1 MMKDTF
7 TPSVV
12 TEEDVSDFLDS
23 ASVLTGLVATLA
35 NDVSSDGYFLKWIDG
50 KKHVCLPFVCNSA
63 LSEQM

>member
-1 MMKDTF
+1 MRLSQLLMMKDTF

-35 NDVSSDGYFLKWIDG
+35 NDVSSDGYFLK
-50 KKHVCLPFVCNSA
+50 
-63 LSEQM
+63 